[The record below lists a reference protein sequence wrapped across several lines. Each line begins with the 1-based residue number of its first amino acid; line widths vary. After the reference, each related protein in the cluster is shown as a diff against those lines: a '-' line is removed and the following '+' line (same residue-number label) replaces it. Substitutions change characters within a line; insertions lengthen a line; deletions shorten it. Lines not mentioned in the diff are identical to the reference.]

1 MGAVSSCCS
10 LVPMR
15 SSSVCFLFPCC
26 FSFICSF
33 PWRLGLS
40 SRPIRLV
47 VRLVSCVSSRAFRPS
62 CRASCRLSCRL
73 AVSSRRL
80 VSVCRLVWAPFRSA
94 VRLFSS
100 RSPWRD
106 CPFVVVPPCWSRR
119 SPICSSSRPCVGVGA
134 GSSRSSRLVSVVSF
148 SSVIS
153 FCLIR
158 GRLGFVFMPVPVF
171 APFRPARR
179 SFLPHSIRSRS
190 SVPVSVSVVGRG
202 CVSRAWGGGACSC
215 RFIRSMLLSAHPLP
229 AHVPSF
235 LPSHR
240 LIAPIAFSYHHPKQ
254 ENERGRR
261 RRAIERET
269 RKQRGG
275 YNKTP

>member
-33 PWRLGLS
+33 PWRLV
-40 SRPIRLV
+40 RRLV
-47 VRLVSCVSSRAFRPS
+47 LSVSSCVSSRASRLVRSVRRAVRRVVCRVGSPS
-62 CRASCRLSCRL
+62 RLVGSSRFVVSYGRRSVLLSACSRLVRRGVIALSLSCRL
-73 AVSSRRL
+73 VGLGVPPFVHRPVLVSRR
-80 VSVCRLVWAPFRSA
+80 F
-94 VRLFSS
+94 
-100 RSPWRD
+100 
-106 CPFVVVPPCWSRR
+106 
-119 SPICSSSRPCVGVGA
+119 

-202 CVSRAWGGGACSC
+202 CVSWAWGGGACSC